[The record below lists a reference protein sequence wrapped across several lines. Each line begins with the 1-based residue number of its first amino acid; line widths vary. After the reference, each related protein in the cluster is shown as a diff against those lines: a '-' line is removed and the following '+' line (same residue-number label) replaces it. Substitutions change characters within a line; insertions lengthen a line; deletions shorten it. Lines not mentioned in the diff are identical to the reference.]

1 MYSRR
6 SWKKLLLFEGT
17 ESNSLLDIIKSTQRM
32 KLATK
37 VKDEAEVN
45 FDKELPDNKHFEGSC
60 ELLRSDADKLFNP
73 FVAVG

>member
-1 MYSRR
+1 
-6 SWKKLLLFEGT
+6 
-17 ESNSLLDIIKSTQRM
+17 M

-60 ELLRSDADKLFNP
+60 ELLRFDADKLFKICKLFAK
-73 FVAVG
+73 FVQNLCKHR